1 MASFLVAMARKVPQA
16 GTSGEASP
24 DREASGTRSNLS
36 GSEFLFDLCS
46 VVSVLLYQP
55 DGISPFEMV
64 LLHEVPDFIVFA
76 TVNRCP
82 VLRTTRRLVVC
93 HDNLRG
99 AIASPKA
106 TIRRQLDAA
115 RASLNTLG
123 RLVAGTKTPTPRKA
137 TPSPKLEP
145 RSERLL
151 QARGLASLR
160 IVRIQNYHSGGGI
173 CFAEPSHGSAS
184 HICQCPCEDMID
196 RP

>member
-1 MASFLVAMARKVPQA
+1 MAQAGFVERKTARAGKALASFLVAMARKVPQA

-82 VLRTTRRLVVC
+82 VLIGQMRQTIVCRSKCWVGKRDPARTSLQHRQNCRPRRKPRLFVSAR
-93 HDNLRG
+93 RG
-99 AIASPKA
+99 RSVK
-106 TIRRQLDAA
+106 LDP
-115 RASLNTLG
+115 L
-123 RLVAGTKTPTPRKA
+123 
-137 TPSPKLEP
+137 
-145 RSERLL
+145 
-151 QARGLASLR
+151 
-160 IVRIQNYHSGGGI
+160 
-173 CFAEPSHGSAS
+173 
-184 HICQCPCEDMID
+184 
-196 RP
+196 